1 MGGFMRSIAIASGKG
16 GVGKTSFVIN
26 LALALTQYHQKV
38 IIFDAD
44 LGLANI
50 DVMLGISPKFDI
62 RYVINGELSLKD
74 IIYSTDYDFDFIP
87 ASSGVVELT
96 NLNTNQKLLLKD
108 QMEEV
113 FKKYDYLLFD
123 SSAGI
128 SENVLFFLYLAE
140 ERIIICTPEPTSIA
154 DAYALIKVAYKN
166 HKIKD
171 FYLIV
176 NMIKDE
182 IEGKRIYQQLLYVI
196 ERFLP
201 EIKLSYLGGIPFD
214 ECVKIAIKSQIPYL
228 KLCPEKDISQKI
240 NQIALKLQKFN
251 YQKTKS
257 LENFLERLTTV

>member
-1 MGGFMRSIAIASGKG
+1 MRSISIASGKG

-26 LALALTQYHQKV
+26 LALALSNYSQKV
-38 IIFDAD
+38 LIFDAD

-62 RYVINGELSLKD
+62 RYVINGDLSLKD
-74 IIYSTDYDFDFIP
+74 IVYSTEYKFDLIP

-96 NLNTNQKLLLKD
+96 NLNSTQKLLLKD

-154 DAYALIKVAYKN
+154 DAYALIKVGYK
-166 HKIKD
+166 HHRIKD
-171 FYLIV
+171 FYLLV
-176 NMIKDE
+176 NMIKDDT
-182 IEGKRIYQQLLYVI
+182 EGKRIYQQLLYVI

-201 EIKLSYLGGIPFD
+201 EVKLSYLGGLPFD
-214 ECVKIAIKSQIPYL
+214 ECVKAAVKSQIPFL
-228 KLCPEKDISQKI
+228 KLCPENNVSKKMM
-240 NQIALKLQKFN
+240 QIAMKLLKFSIPEVKG
-251 YQKTKS
+251 
-257 LENFLERLTTV
+257 LEKFLEKLITT

>member
-1 MGGFMRSIAIASGKG
+1 MRSIAIASGKG

-26 LALALTQYHQKV
+26 LALAFTQYHQKV
-38 IIFDAD
+38 LIFDAD

-62 RYVINGELSLKD
+62 RYVINGELNLRE
-74 IIYSTDYDFDFIP
+74 IVYPTEYDFDLIP
-87 ASSGVVELT
+87 ASSGIVELT
-96 NLNTNQKLLLKD
+96 HLNSDQKILLKD

-128 SENVLFFLYLAE
+128 SENVLFFMYLAG
-140 ERIIICTPEPTSIA
+140 ERIVVCTPEPTSIA

-166 HKIKD
+166 HKIKS
-171 FYLIV
+171 FYLVV

-182 IEGKRIYQQLLYVI
+182 TEGKRIYQQLLYVI

-201 EIKLSYLGGIPFD
+201 EIKLSYLGGLPFD
-214 ECVKIAIKSQIPYL
+214 ECVKSSIKSQIPYL
-228 KLCPEKDISQKI
+228 KLCPESNISEKI
-240 NQIALKLQKFN
+240 RQMALKMLKFN
-251 YQKTKS
+251 PQEIKG
-257 LENFLERLTTV
+257 LENFLEKLISV

>member
-1 MGGFMRSIAIASGKG
+1 MRSIAIASGKG

-26 LALALTQYHQKV
+26 LALALSQHHQKV
-38 IIFDAD
+38 LIFDAD

-50 DVMLGISPKFDI
+50 DVMLGISPRFDI
-62 RYVINGELSLKD
+62 RYVINGELTLND
-74 IIYSTDYDFDFIP
+74 IVYPTEYNFDIIP

-96 NLNTNQKLLLKD
+96 NLNSNQKLVLKD

-128 SENVLFFLYLAE
+128 SENVLFFMYLAE
-140 ERIIICTPEPTSIA
+140 ERVVICTPEPTSIA

-166 HKIKD
+166 HRIKN

-176 NMIKDE
+176 NMVKDD

-201 EIKLSYLGGIPFD
+201 EIKLSYLGGLPFD
-214 ECVKIAIKSQIPYL
+214 ECVKTAIKSQIPYL
-228 KLCPEKDISQKI
+228 KLCPENNVSKKLI
-240 NQIALKLQKFN
+240 QIALKLLKFSSP
-251 YQKTKS
+251 KVKG
-257 LENFLERLTTV
+257 LENFLERLATV

>member
-1 MGGFMRSIAIASGKG
+1 MRSIAIASGKG

-26 LALALTQYHQKV
+26 LALALSQHHQRV
-38 IIFDAD
+38 LIFDAD

-50 DVMLGISPKFDI
+50 DVMLGISPQFDI
-62 RYVINGELSLKD
+62 RHVINGELSLKD
-74 IIYSTDYDFDFIP
+74 IVYSTEYNFDLIP

-96 NLNTNQKLLLKD
+96 NLKSNQKLLLKD

-128 SENVLFFLYLAE
+128 SENVLYFLYLAG
-140 ERIIICTPEPTSIA
+140 ERVVICTPEPTSIA

-171 FYLIV
+171 FYLVV
-176 NMIKDE
+176 NMIKND

-201 EIKLSYLGGIPFD
+201 EVKLSYLGGLPFD
-214 ECVKIAIKSQIPYL
+214 ECVKNAIRSQIPYL
-228 KLCPEKDISQKI
+228 KLCPENNISKKV
-240 NQIALKLQKFN
+240 NQIALKLLKFDPH
-251 YQKTKS
+251 KVKG
-257 LENFLERLTTV
+257 LESFLERLITV

>member
-1 MGGFMRSIAIASGKG
+1 MRSIAIASGKG

-26 LALALTQYHQKV
+26 LALALTQHHQKV

-113 FKKYDYLLFD
+113 FKGYDYLLFD

-166 HKIKD
+166 HKIKN

-201 EIKLSYLGGIPFD
+201 EIKLSYLEGLPFD
-214 ECVKIAIKSQIPYL
+214 ECVKSGIKSQVPYL
-228 KLCPEKDISQKI
+228 KLCPESNISKKMKEM
-240 NQIALKLQKFN
+240 ALKMLKFN
-251 YQKTKS
+251 PQEIKG
-257 LENFLERLTTV
+257 LENFLEKLISI